1 MPPRIASLLPSATE
15 IVCAVGAGDDLVGVS
30 HECDFPLGVERH
42 PVLTRAR
49 LGPVRSSAAIDAEVR
64 SLVEDALGVYEIRLD
79 ALKAARANVIVTQ
92 DLCDVCAVSLDDVRA
107 AVARLGVD
115 GVRIV
120 TLHPTRLAD
129 IWRDV
134 ETVGDAVERSDRGR
148 AVVQELR
155 ARVDAIARRAAA
167 RTTRPRVLSIEW
179 LDPIMI
185 AGMWMPELVELSG
198 GECLA
203 TRPGDHAPTLELGAL
218 EALDPDVIV
227 VKPCGFSLERT
238 LAEADGLAK
247 TTPWARWR
255 AVREG
260 RVYVADGN
268 AYFNRPGPRIVES
281 LEILAGAVHPT
292 AFADFRAKH
301 AASVV
306 RLDER
311 FGRHRF
317 DERP

>member
-1 MPPRIASLLPSATE
+1 MPPRVASLLPSATE

-30 HECDFPLGVERH
+30 HECDFPPGVEKH
-42 PVLTRAR
+42 AVLTRAR

-64 SLVEDALGVYEIRLD
+64 SIVEDALGVYEIRLD
-79 ALKAARANVIVTQ
+79 ALNAARADLIVTQ
-92 DLCDVCAVSLDDVRA
+92 DLCDVCAVSLDDVRG

-120 TLHPTRLAD
+120 SLHPTRLAD
-129 IWRDV
+129 IWRDI
-134 ETVGDAVERSDRGR
+134 ETVGDALDRADRGR

-155 ARVDAIARRAAA
+155 ARVDAVARRAAA
-167 RTTRPRVLSIEW
+167 QTTRPRVLSIEW

-185 AGMWMPELVELSG
+185 AGMWMPELVELAG
-198 GECLA
+198 GECLV
-203 TRPGDHAPTLELGAL
+203 TRPGDHAPTLGRGDL
-218 EALDPDVIV
+218 EALDPDVVV

-238 LAEADGLAK
+238 LEEAAVLAEE
-247 TTPWARWR
+247 TPWARWR

-281 LEILAGAVHPT
+281 LEILGGAVHPA

-301 AASVV
+301 RDSVV

-311 FGRHRF
+311 LGRHSF
-317 DERP
+317 DERA